1 LSEKPRL
8 RPLDIQPINY
18 EGQQMWL
25 LRDPLEL
32 SDMQLVLAS
41 PLAQVLVYCDG
52 SRDVE
57 EIRSALAQDLGIPVD
72 FAIIEDTINQLNEAC
87 LLENERS
94 GQAMQSQLVSFKKQD
109 SREPALAGLSYAA
122 DPFELTSEFL
132 AYGEDDDL
140 SGWSPWMGRG
150 IISPHIDYQRGGE
163 VYSQLWRR
171 AEMAVKQA
179 ELVIIFGTDHYGR
192 DGSIT
197 LTSTPYETPFGLL
210 PIEPQLVDALAEAI
224 GPDAF
229 TEELHHRKEHSV
241 ELSATWLHFV
251 NDRQPTAMIPVLC
264 GSFGGF
270 IHDQRQPEEDQKI
283 ASFIEALR
291 EQTAGKKVLAVASVD
306 LAHVGPNFGDSFI
319 MDVSRRERLVEED
332 ELLIEAIVKGDAQE
346 FFGRVAAVED
356 RNRVCGTSS
365 IYLLL
370 RYLGSASGELI
381 SYQHCPADQQNT
393 SLVSICG
400 MLLQ

>member
-1 LSEKPRL
+1 MSENPQL

-18 EGQQMWL
+18 EGRQMWL

-41 PLAQVLVYCDG
+41 PLAQLLVYCDG
-52 SRDVE
+52 SRDTE
-57 EIRSALAQDLGIPVD
+57 EIRSTLALDLGIPVD
-72 FAIIEDTINQLNEAC
+72 FAIIEDTINQLDEAC

-94 GQAMQSQLVSFKKQD
+94 EQALHSQLASFRKQD
-109 SREPALAGLSYAA
+109 SREPSLAGLGYSA
-122 DPFELTSEFL
+122 DPFELTTEFL
-132 AYGEDDDL
+132 AYGEGDDL
-140 SGWSPWMGRG
+140 AGWKPWMGRG
-150 IISPHIDYQRGGE
+150 IISPHIDYLRGGE

-197 LTSTPYETPFGLL
+197 LTSRPYETPFGLL
-210 PIEPQLVDALAEAI
+210 PNEPQLINALAEVI

-229 TEELHHRKEHSV
+229 TEELNHSKEHSV

-251 NDRQPTAMIPVLC
+251 NDRQPTSMIPVLC

-270 IHDQRQPEEDQKI
+270 IHGQGHPAEDQKI
-283 ASFIEALR
+283 SSFVDALR
-291 EQTAGKKVLAVASVD
+291 ELTAGKKVLAVASVD
-306 LAHVGPNFGDSFI
+306 LAHMGPNFGDNFI
-319 MDVSRRERLVEED
+319 MDVSRRERLIQED
-332 ELLIEAIVKGDAQE
+332 ELLIEAIGKGDAEE
-346 FFGRVAAVED
+346 FFGRVASVED

-370 RYLGSASGELI
+370 RYLGATTGELI
-381 SYQHCPADQQNT
+381 SYKHCPADQQDT